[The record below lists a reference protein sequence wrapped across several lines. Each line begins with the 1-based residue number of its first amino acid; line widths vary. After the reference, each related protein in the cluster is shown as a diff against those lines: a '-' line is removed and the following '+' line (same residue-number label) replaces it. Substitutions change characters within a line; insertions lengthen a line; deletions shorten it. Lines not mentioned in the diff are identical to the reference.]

1 MSFTEKPPML
11 RGSPQEQINAIRDYL
26 FRMVGSLDEAITA
39 NSTGSVGRQITR
51 ADGTKIYVPAGK
63 DEATIDLV
71 RKNAQELRSLIIKS
85 ADEVREYA
93 DSKVE
98 EYDQRYVAESEYGT
112 FTENIDARIETT
124 ARGVVDSYRYG
135 SSIQSMQDSIGLIQS
150 FFTTVSGE
158 IRRGIIEDPDTGEY
172 VTGIAISQSLTFSG
186 ECGPDDAHNPGD
198 GNTYYYLTQ
207 GQTFGLYTSTG
218 WQFWIDGQKKGWFD
232 SLDGML
238 HVANIVVEDTLNFG
252 GHWRMRSTGTAGRTF
267 ELFYLGG

>member
-26 FRMVGSLDEAITA
+26 FRMVGSLDEAISA

-51 ADGTKIYVPAGK
+51 ADGTKIYLPIGK
-63 DEATIDLV
+63 DEDAIEAV

-85 ADEVREYA
+85 ANDVKEYA

-98 EYDQRYVAESEYGT
+98 EYDARYVAESEYGA
-112 FTENIDARIETT
+112 FTENINTLIESS
-124 ARGVVDSYRYG
+124 ARGVVESYNYG
-135 SSIQSMQDSIGLIQS
+135 ASIQSMQDSIGLIQNY
-150 FFTTVSGE
+150 FTNVNGE

-172 VTGIAISQSLTFSG
+172 VTGIAISQSLQFSG
-186 ECGPDDAHNPGD
+186 ECGPGDSNNPGD
-198 GNTYYYLTQ
+198 GYTYYYLTQ

-218 WQFWIDGQKKGWFD
+218 WQFWIDGHKTGWFD

-252 GHWRMRSTGTAGRTF
+252 GHWRMRATGSAGRQF
-267 ELFYLGG
+267 ELFFLGG